1 MMAAAAPS
9 PLWFA
14 TRGAGTATLL
24 LLTAV
29 VALGILT
36 AGSAARS
43 RVWPRFV
50 SAELHRN
57 LSLFAVAFLVAHVA
71 TAVAD
76 PYAKLGWRDA
86 AIPFVSAYRPFWLGL
101 GVVAGELVLALVV
114 TSALRPLLGFRAWK
128 TVHWLAYASW
138 PVAIFHSLGTGTDAP
153 ATWSLAIAGGCTLT
167 VLAAVAWRIGPGTGQ
182 TATLRSALPIAM
194 ALAVVATAVWA
205 ADGPLRPGWARRAG
219 TPPSLIG
226 GTAVAA
232 QTTAQARPSAGT
244 DLGITQDPVAGA
256 YVRLPS
262 GQTRLLLTD
271 QRDPSV
277 QFVIRPAGPGDP
289 GPMLAVIHGGRV
301 GCIAPTVDD
310 TTSLISAVCGTT
322 RLQIVITEQ
331 GKDNGVTGRVVIRPV

>member
-1 MMAAAAPS
+1 MIAAAAPS

-57 LSLFAVAFLVAHVA
+57 LSLFAIAFLAAHIV

-86 AIPFVSAYRPFWLGL
+86 VIPFVSAYRPFWLGL
-101 GVVAGELVLALVV
+101 GVVAGELVVALVV
-114 TSALRPLLGFRAWK
+114 SSALRPFLGFRAWRA
-128 TVHWLAYASW
+128 VHWLAYASW
-138 PVAIFHSLGTGTDAP
+138 PVAVLHSLGTGTDAP
-153 ATWSLAIAGGCTLT
+153 ASWSLALVAGCAVT
-167 VLAAVAWRIGPGTGQ
+167 VVAAIAWRVGPGTGQ
-182 TATLRSALPIAM
+182 TVTLRTGLLIAI
-194 ALAVVATAVWA
+194 ALAVVATSVWA
-205 ADGPLRPGWARRAG
+205 ADGPLRPGWAPRAG

-226 GTAVAA
+226 GT
-232 QTTAQARPSAGT
+232 TTVTASPTVPVPVVT

-271 QRDPSV
+271 QRDPTV
-277 QFVIRPAGPGDP
+277 QFVVRPAGPGDP
-289 GPMLAVIHGGRV
+289 GPMLAVIHSGRI
-301 GCIAPTVDD
+301 GCIAPTIDD
-310 TTSLISAVCGTT
+310 TTSLVSAICGAT
-322 RLQIVITEQ
+322 RLQIVITKR
-331 GKDNGVTGRVVIRPV
+331 GSDNSVSGRVVIRPA

>member
-1 MMAAAAPS
+1 MIAAAAPS

-24 LLTAV
+24 LLTGV
-29 VALGILT
+29 VALGIVT

-43 RVWPRFV
+43 RTWPRFV

-57 LSLFAVAFLVAHVA
+57 LSLFAVVFLLAHVV

-101 GVVAGELVLALVV
+101 GVVAGELVLALVIS
-114 TSALRPLLGFRAWK
+114 SALRPLLGFRAWK
-128 TVHWLAYASW
+128 AVHWLAYASW

-153 ATWSLAIAGGCTLT
+153 ARWSLAIVAGCALT
-167 VLAAVAWRIGPGTGQ
+167 VVAALAWRIGPGAGQ
-182 TATLRSALPIAM
+182 IVTIRSGLLVAIAF
-194 ALAVVATAVWA
+194 AVVTTAAWA
-205 ADGPLRPGWARRAG
+205 ADGPLRPGWAGRAG

-226 GTAVAA
+226 GTAAA
-232 QTTAQARPSAGT
+232 APTTAQTSRAGGT
-244 DLGITQDPVAGA
+244 DLGITQDPVAGV

-262 GQTRLLLTD
+262 GKTRLTLTD
-271 QRDPSV
+271 LRDPSV

-289 GPMLAVIHGGRV
+289 GPMLAVIHGGHI
-301 GCIAPTVDD
+301 GCIAQTLDNTPT
-310 TTSLISAVCGTT
+310 LISAICGST
-322 RLQIVITEQ
+322 RLQIVITKQ
-331 GKDNGVTGRVVIRPV
+331 GNDNSVSGRIVIRSA